1 MEDMTL
7 NNSAANAEVNVNE
20 STSVNEN
27 VSAVTDTPTVL
38 PESPVIGFQA
48 VDAEGN
54 VVGFISKADLVN
66 EAKQALYAD
75 LAILEANRPTTLP
88 ANDMLADTSTLAA
101 TDVYEDQLAIKSD
114 APYIRGLDAT
124 GNPIRISKA
133 DLASVVGGLIG
144 VATEQSN
151 GLLPKNSYLIKAR
164 ESTDKPYL
172 TLKFSERMDA
182 SYGTIF
188 ININRPGLATL
199 LVIHTSINQTSTS
212 VGAVKARYLSG
223 PSGHNIQSVR
233 YIQGTD
239 GIYRIEIG
247 FLSVNLTPNIRI
259 LNLAGNGSWEWS
271 SSAMEEGSIKS
282 QVTAELEAW

>member
-7 NNSAANAEVNVNE
+7 NNSAANAEVNMNE

-27 VSAVTDTPTVL
+27 VSVGTDTPTVL

-54 VVGFISKADLVN
+54 VLGFVSKAELVN

-133 DLASVVGGLIG
+133 DLASVSG
-144 VATEQSN
+144 
-151 GLLPKNSYLIKAR
+151 R
-164 ESTDKPYL
+164 
-172 TLKFSERMDA
+172 
-182 SYGTIF
+182 TIE
-188 ININRPGLATL
+188 NIWYAQLFK
-199 LVIHTSINQTSTS
+199 I
-212 VGAVKARYLSG
+212 
-223 PSGHNIQSVR
+223 
-233 YIQGTD
+233 
-239 GIYRIEIG
+239 
-247 FLSVNLTPNIRI
+247 
-259 LNLAGNGSWEWS
+259 
-271 SSAMEEGSIKS
+271 
-282 QVTAELEAW
+282 

>member
-7 NNSAANAEVNVNE
+7 NSAANAEVNVNE

-54 VVGFISKADLVN
+54 VLGFVSKADLVN

-88 ANDMLADTSTLAA
+88 ANEMLADTSTLAA

-114 APYIRGLDAT
+114 APYIRGLDAA

-144 VATEQSN
+144 IATSK
-151 GLLPKNSYLIKAR
+151 KN
-164 ESTDKPYL
+164 
-172 TLKFSERMDA
+172 
-182 SYGTIF
+182 
-188 ININRPGLATL
+188 GLATK
-199 LVIHTSINQTSTS
+199 TT
-212 VGAVKARYLSG
+212 VKAAGLCFLTGTDSCLKIERNITVNSAVLINITSYNGPTWSTGSNPRKVSLSI
-223 PSGHNIQSVR
+223 PYDSGNIENVYAKDLLDASNMQIYKDDSFNIYIKAMDSYSTVFVVELIQSVDVFSDV
-233 YIQGTD
+233 YNTP
-239 GIYRIEIG
+239 
-247 FLSVNLTPNIRI
+247 LSSVN
-259 LNLAGNGSWEWS
+259 NL
-271 SSAMEEGSIKS
+271 EGYEKI
-282 QVTAELEAW
+282 TIH

>member
-1 MEDMTL
+1 MEDMTF
-7 NNSAANAEVNVNE
+7 NSAANAEVNVNE

-54 VVGFISKADLVN
+54 VLGFVSKAELVN

-88 ANDMLADTSTLAA
+88 ANDMLANTSTLAA

-144 VATEQSN
+144 VATQS
-151 GLLPKNSYLIKAR
+151 KR
-164 ESTDKPYL
+164 
-172 TLKFSERMDA
+172 
-182 SYGTIF
+182 
-188 ININRPGLATL
+188 GLATS
-199 LVIHTSINQTSTS
+199 VMVKSSGATYTVSSTS
-212 VGAVKARYLSG
+212 VLKIDRDTEINCPAVIEITSNNG
-223 PSGHNIQSVR
+223 PSWDTTTPPRKVLLTIPFDSGTIKNIYAKNLFNADNISIYKDDSFNL
-233 YIQGTD
+233 YIKTMD
-239 GIYRIEIG
+239 IYSTLFMIKIIQNSDL
-247 FLSVNLTPNIRI
+247 FTNISI
-259 LNLAGNGSWEWS
+259 VSKS
-271 SSAMEEGSIKS
+271 SLPD
-282 QVTAELEAW
+282 LESYEKITIH

>member
-7 NNSAANAEVNVNE
+7 NNSAANAEVNMNE

-27 VSAVTDTPTVL
+27 VSVGTDTPTVL

-54 VVGFISKADLVN
+54 VLGFVSKAELVN

-88 ANDMLADTSTLAA
+88 ANDMLAATSTLAA

-133 DLASVVGGLIG
+133 DLASVVGGLLKILTSTDG
-144 VATEQSN
+144 S
-151 GLLPKNSYLIKAR
+151 SFFYRR
-164 ESTDKPYL
+164 ESTDITDLDVWLPDGGFNFVRHNASTSPEGGGLALIYKYNKANKL
-172 TLKFSERMDA
+172 QIFISMGSYNGRVGSIYYRAWHE
-182 SYGTIF
+182 SYGF
-188 ININRPGLATL
+188 SKWKK
-199 LVIHTSINQTSTS
+199 VTSTDF
-212 VGAVKARYLSG
+212 
-223 PSGHNIQSVR
+223 NI
-233 YIQGTD
+233 G
-239 GIYRIEIG
+239 
-247 FLSVNLTPNIRI
+247 
-259 LNLAGNGSWEWS
+259 
-271 SSAMEEGSIKS
+271 
-282 QVTAELEAW
+282 

>member
-7 NNSAANAEVNVNE
+7 NSAANAEVNVNE

-54 VVGFISKADLVN
+54 VLGFVSKAELVN

-124 GNPIRISKA
+124 GNPIRISKS
-133 DLASVVGGLIG
+133 DLASVVGGLI
-144 VATEQSN
+144 ATEDFAKKIGSFLPLGFNYIHTTKGTYKVESTAADRSFTFFIWASN
-151 GLLPKNSYLIKAR
+151 GGQGGFFIV
-164 ESTDKPYL
+164 
-172 TLKFSERMDA
+172 TLSAIANTRTFRC
-182 SYGTIF
+182 
-188 ININRPGLATL
+188 
-199 LVIHTSINQTSTS
+199 
-212 VGAVKARYLSG
+212 
-223 PSGHNIQSVR
+223 
-233 YIQGTD
+233 
-239 GIYRIEIG
+239 
-247 FLSVNLTPNIRI
+247 
-259 LNLAGNGSWEWS
+259 LAGYNYHLEVYYKIGDDGLYDFW
-271 SSAMEEGSIKS
+271 IKGKRL
-282 QVTAELEAW
+282 QGYLYMF

>member
-7 NNSAANAEVNVNE
+7 NNSAANAEVNMNE

-27 VSAVTDTPTVL
+27 VSVGTDTPTVL

-54 VVGFISKADLVN
+54 VLGFVSKAELVN

-114 APYIRGLDAT
+114 APYIRGLDAS

-133 DLASVVGGLIG
+133 DLASVVGELIG
-144 VATEQSN
+144 VATSDKN
-151 GLLPKNSYLIKAR
+151 GLASKNWCFPQKSPILPEDVIDSL
-164 ESTDKPYL
+164 S
-172 TLKFSERMDA
+172 
-182 SYGTIF
+182 
-188 ININRPGLATL
+188 PG
-199 LVIHTSINQTSTS
+199 IYS
-212 VGAVKARYLSG
+212 VGAGVVNIPNSSTGVLYVDIMLSYGYKIQRFFDVKGNKL
-223 PSGHNIQSVR
+223 
-233 YIQGTD
+233 
-239 GIYRIEIG
+239 YRIY
-247 FLSVNLTPNIRI
+247 
-259 LNLAGNGSWEWS
+259 NGTNWSEW
-271 SSAMEEGSIKS
+271 K
-282 QVTAELEAW
+282 

>member
-7 NNSAANAEVNVNE
+7 NNSAANAEVNMNE
-20 STSVNEN
+20 STSVNGN
-27 VSAVTDTPTVL
+27 VSVGTDTPTVL

-54 VVGFISKADLVN
+54 VLGFVSKAELVN

-75 LAILEANRPTTLP
+75 LAILETNRPTTLP

-144 VATEQSN
+144 IATQS
-151 GLLPKNSYLIKAR
+151 KR
-164 ESTDKPYL
+164 
-172 TLKFSERMDA
+172 
-182 SYGTIF
+182 
-188 ININRPGLATL
+188 GLATS
-199 LVIHTSINQTSTS
+199 VMVKSSGATYTVSSTS
-212 VGAVKARYLSG
+212 VLKIDRDTEKNCPAVIEITSCNG
-223 PSGHNIQSVR
+223 PSWDTNTPPRKVLLTIPFDSGTIRNIYAKNLFNADNISIYKDDSFNL
-233 YIQGTD
+233 YIKTMDSYSTLFMIKIIQNSDLFT
-239 GIYRIEIG
+239 
-247 FLSVNLTPNIRI
+247 NISI
-259 LNLAGNGSWEWS
+259 VSKS
-271 SSAMEEGSIKS
+271 SLPD
-282 QVTAELEAW
+282 LESYEKITIH

>member
-7 NNSAANAEVNVNE
+7 NNSAANAEVNMNE

-27 VSAVTDTPTVL
+27 VSVGTDTPTVL

-54 VVGFISKADLVN
+54 VLGFVSKAELVN

-88 ANDMLADTSTLAA
+88 ANDMLAATSTLAA

-133 DLASVVGGLIG
+133 DLASVVGGLI
-144 VATEQSN
+144 ANAEFTEKISPFL
-151 GLLPKNSYLIKAR
+151 GIGKFKAESFTPERSTMKITLNSAGAVIA
-164 ESTDKPYL
+164 
-172 TLKFSERMDA
+172 
-182 SYGTIF
+182 F
-188 ININRPGLATL
+188 IIPQ
-199 LVIHTSINQTSTS
+199 TSI
-212 VGAVKARYLSG
+212 K
-223 PSGHNIQSVR
+223 
-233 YIQGTD
+233 
-239 GIYRIEIG
+239 YRIEAAIIHTG
-247 FLSVNLTPNIRI
+247 SLTKLDVISDETEYGRFQKSEGGATASYSGYAYLVCYGINKFVDYNI
-259 LNLAGNGSWEWS
+259 E
-271 SSAMEEGSIKS
+271 
-282 QVTAELEAW
+282 

>member
-54 VVGFISKADLVN
+54 VLGFVSKAELVN

-133 DLASVVGGLIG
+133 DLASVVGGLLKTSGMLNFLKSNEVEISQDTDLDTIKSFG
-144 VATEQSN
+144 IYSTGSLRSIVNRPSDSN
-151 GLLPKNSYLIKAR
+151 GYRAIIIVFGYMNGARIMQVLIDENSCVSTRFYVSSWTAWVTNKA
-164 ESTDKPYL
+164 
-172 TLKFSERMDA
+172 
-182 SYGTIF
+182 
-188 ININRPGLATL
+188 
-199 LVIHTSINQTSTS
+199 
-212 VGAVKARYLSG
+212 
-223 PSGHNIQSVR
+223 
-233 YIQGTD
+233 
-239 GIYRIEIG
+239 
-247 FLSVNLTPNIRI
+247 
-259 LNLAGNGSWEWS
+259 
-271 SSAMEEGSIKS
+271 
-282 QVTAELEAW
+282 

>member
-7 NNSAANAEVNVNE
+7 NNSSANAEVNMDE
-20 STSVNEN
+20 STSVNEI
-27 VSAVTDTPTVL
+27 VSVGTDTPTVL

-54 VVGFISKADLVN
+54 VLGFVSKAELVN

-133 DLASVVGGLIG
+133 DLASVVGGLLKTSG
-144 VATEQSN
+144 MLNFLKSTEVEISQDTDLDTIKSFGIYSTGSLTYMVNRPSDSN
-151 GLLPKNSYLIKAR
+151 GNRAIIIVFGYMNGARIMQVLIDEKASV
-164 ESTDKPYL
+164 STRFY
-172 TLKFSERMDA
+172 
-182 SYGTIF
+182 
-188 ININRPGLATL
+188 
-199 LVIHTSINQTSTS
+199 V
-212 VGAVKARYLSG
+212 
-223 PSGHNIQSVR
+223 
-233 YIQGTD
+233 
-239 GIYRIEIG
+239 
-247 FLSVNLTPNIRI
+247 
-259 LNLAGNGSWEWS
+259 GSWTAW
-271 SSAMEEGSIKS
+271 
-282 QVTAELEAW
+282 VTNKA

>member
-7 NNSAANAEVNVNE
+7 NNSAANAEVNMNE

-27 VSAVTDTPTVL
+27 VSVGTDTPTVL

-54 VVGFISKADLVN
+54 VLGFVSKAELVN

-114 APYIRGLDAT
+114 APYIRGLDAS

-144 VATEQSN
+144 RVGKNQLGLIDKSKDFFWVGPISSEKDFNDITQPGMYNLNGTKSSPNTPLIDYGIMCIFASGGQIMQLCANVFIEQ
-151 GLLPKNSYLIKAR
+151 
-164 ESTDKPYL
+164 
-172 TLKFSERMDA
+172 
-182 SYGTIF
+182 
-188 ININRPGLATL
+188 
-199 LVIHTSINQTSTS
+199 
-212 VGAVKARYLSG
+212 
-223 PSGHNIQSVR
+223 
-233 YIQGTD
+233 
-239 GIYRIEIG
+239 YRIRTRRDNGTWTLWKTIA
-247 FLSVNLTPNIRI
+247 LSV
-259 LNLAGNGSWEWS
+259 
-271 SSAMEEGSIKS
+271 
-282 QVTAELEAW
+282 

>member
-54 VVGFISKADLVN
+54 VLGFVSKAELVN

-88 ANDMLADTSTLAA
+88 ANDMLAYTSTLAA

-144 VATEQSN
+144 VVELGVKDGLVPKGSGNKVITIDNTIVRIKTHSIYTCVTLAVSMYDGGEV
-151 GLLPKNSYLIKAR
+151 GLLLLSISLNDNRYSKCGIIGSSRTTKIYIK
-164 ESTDKPYL
+164 
-172 TLKFSERMDA
+172 
-182 SYGTIF
+182 
-188 ININRPGLATL
+188 
-199 LVIHTSINQTSTS
+199 
-212 VGAVKARYLSG
+212 
-223 PSGHNIQSVR
+223 
-233 YIQGTD
+233 GTD
-239 GIYRIEIG
+239 IYIATDSKANAYYTILSFTPSSGIV
-247 FLSVNLTPNIRI
+247 SVDAIPRQEFD
-259 LNLAGNGSWEWS
+259 GSYYEVPIS
-271 SSAMEEGSIKS
+271 SII
-282 QVTAELEAW
+282 

>member
-27 VSAVTDTPTVL
+27 VSAVTDTPTIL

-54 VVGFISKADLVN
+54 VLGFVSKAELVN

-88 ANDMLADTSTLAA
+88 ANAMLANTSTLAA

-114 APYIRGLDAT
+114 APYIRGLDAA

-144 VATEQSN
+144 VATQS
-151 GLLPKNSYLIKAR
+151 KR
-164 ESTDKPYL
+164 
-172 TLKFSERMDA
+172 
-182 SYGTIF
+182 
-188 ININRPGLATL
+188 GLATSVMVKSSGATYTVNSASVL
-199 LVIHTSINQTSTS
+199 KIDRNTEISCPAVIEITSCN
-212 VGAVKARYLSG
+212 G
-223 PSGHNIQSVR
+223 PSWDTNTPPRKVLLTIPFDSGTIKNIYAKNLFNADNISIYKDDSFNL
-233 YIQGTD
+233 YIKTMDTYSTLFMIKIIQNSDLFT
-239 GIYRIEIG
+239 
-247 FLSVNLTPNIRI
+247 NISI
-259 LNLAGNGSWEWS
+259 VSKS
-271 SSAMEEGSIKS
+271 SLPD
-282 QVTAELEAW
+282 LESYEKITIH

>member
-1 MEDMTL
+1 MTL
-7 NNSAANAEVNVNE
+7 NNSAANAEVNMNE

-54 VVGFISKADLVN
+54 VLGFVSKAELVN

-114 APYIRGLDAT
+114 APYIRGLDAS

-133 DLASVVGGLIG
+133 DLASVVGELIG
-144 VATEQSN
+144 VATSDKN
-151 GLLPKNSYLIKAR
+151 GLASKNWCFPQKSPILPEDVIDSL
-164 ESTDKPYL
+164 S
-172 TLKFSERMDA
+172 
-182 SYGTIF
+182 
-188 ININRPGLATL
+188 PG
-199 LVIHTSINQTSTS
+199 IYS
-212 VGAVKARYLSG
+212 VGAGVVNIPNSSTGVLYVDIMLSYGYKIQRFFDVKGNKL
-223 PSGHNIQSVR
+223 
-233 YIQGTD
+233 
-239 GIYRIEIG
+239 YRIY
-247 FLSVNLTPNIRI
+247 
-259 LNLAGNGSWEWS
+259 NGTNWSEW
-271 SSAMEEGSIKS
+271 K
-282 QVTAELEAW
+282 

>member
-7 NNSAANAEVNVNE
+7 NNSAANAEVNMNE

-54 VVGFISKADLVN
+54 VLGFVSKAELVN

-114 APYIRGLDAT
+114 APYIRGLDAS

-133 DLASVVGGLIG
+133 DLASVVGELIG
-144 VATEQSN
+144 VATSDKN
-151 GLLPKNSYLIKAR
+151 GLASKNWCFPQKSPILPEDVIDSL
-164 ESTDKPYL
+164 S
-172 TLKFSERMDA
+172 
-182 SYGTIF
+182 
-188 ININRPGLATL
+188 PG
-199 LVIHTSINQTSTS
+199 IYS
-212 VGAVKARYLSG
+212 VGAGVVNIPNSSTGVLYVDIMLSYGYKIQRFFDVKGNKL
-223 PSGHNIQSVR
+223 
-233 YIQGTD
+233 
-239 GIYRIEIG
+239 YRIY
-247 FLSVNLTPNIRI
+247 
-259 LNLAGNGSWEWS
+259 NGTNWSEW
-271 SSAMEEGSIKS
+271 K
-282 QVTAELEAW
+282 

>member
-7 NNSAANAEVNVNE
+7 NSAANAEVNVNE

-27 VSAVTDTPTVL
+27 VSAVTDTPTIL

-54 VVGFISKADLVN
+54 VLGFVSKAELVN

-88 ANDMLADTSTLAA
+88 ANDMLADISTLAA

-144 VATEQSN
+144 VATQS
-151 GLLPKNSYLIKAR
+151 KR
-164 ESTDKPYL
+164 
-172 TLKFSERMDA
+172 
-182 SYGTIF
+182 
-188 ININRPGLATL
+188 GLATS
-199 LVIHTSINQTSTS
+199 VMVKSSGATYTVSSTS
-212 VGAVKARYLSG
+212 VLKIDRNTEINCPAVIEITSNNG
-223 PSGHNIQSVR
+223 PSWDTNTPPRKVLLTIPFDSGTIKNIYAKNLFNADNISIYKDDSFNL
-233 YIQGTD
+233 YIKTMD
-239 GIYRIEIG
+239 IYSTLFMIKIIQNRDL
-247 FLSVNLTPNIRI
+247 FTNISI
-259 LNLAGNGSWEWS
+259 VSKS
-271 SSAMEEGSIKS
+271 SLPD
-282 QVTAELEAW
+282 LESYEKITIH